1 MQTEKNGFVF
11 YFDNLPILMSLP
23 TDQWGWVIAALCRY
37 AQEVWQNP
45 DFPIEQAMG
54 EFPALSGEGMTACR
68 FMGAA
73 VLRDTKRWLHQRD
86 YRMQRRQNQREASAP
101 ARKQVPGL
109 SPAGIPG
116 DPGGVPKAP
125 GVDGPGGKEGVGYKA
140 GRAKT
145 PALCFR
151 VY

>member
-23 TDQWGWVIAALCRY
+23 PEQRGWVIAALCRY

-45 DFPIEQAMG
+45 DFPVGQAMG
-54 EFPALSGEGMTACR
+54 EFPALSGEGEMACR

-86 YRMQRRQNQREASAP
+86 YRMQRRQNQLEASSST

-109 SPAGIPG
+109 SP
-116 DPGGVPKAP
+116 DPNRQVYR
-125 GVDGPGGKEGVGYKA
+125 E
-140 GRAKT
+140 T
-145 PALCFR
+145 PEEYLKRLEWMAQGAR
-151 VY
+151 KG

>member
-23 TDQWGWVIAALCRY
+23 SEQRGWVIAALCRY

-45 DFPIEQAMG
+45 DFPVEQAMG
-54 EFPALSGEGMTACR
+54 EFPALSGEGEVACR

-86 YRMQRRQNQREASAP
+86 YRMQRRQHQLEASAP

-109 SPAGIPG
+109 SP
-116 DPGGVPKAP
+116 DPNRQVYRETPEEYLKRLEWMAERAR
-125 GVDGPGGKEGVGYKA
+125 EG
-140 GRAKT
+140 
-145 PALCFR
+145 
-151 VY
+151 

>member
-45 DFPIEQAMG
+45 DFPVEQAMA

-109 SPAGIPG
+109 SPDPNRQVYRETPEEYLKRLEWMAAG
-116 DPGGVPKAP
+116 AR
-125 GVDGPGGKEGVGYKA
+125 EG
-140 GRAKT
+140 
-145 PALCFR
+145 
-151 VY
+151 

>member
-23 TDQWGWVIAALCRY
+23 SEQRGWVIAALCRY

-45 DFPIEQAMG
+45 DFPVEKAMD
-54 EFPALSGEGMTACR
+54 EFPTLSGEGEVACR

-86 YRMQRRQNQREASAP
+86 YRLQRRQNQLEASSP
-101 ARKQVPGL
+101 TTRKQVSGL
-109 SPAGIPG
+109 SP
-116 DPGGVPKAP
+116 DPNRQVHR
-125 GVDGPGGKEGVGYKA
+125 E
-140 GRAKT
+140 T
-145 PALCFR
+145 PEEYIKRLEWMAEEAR
-151 VY
+151 KG